1 MIDDGEFPSMDQI
14 PDDED
19 FALFQAEEA
28 SEDENE
34 DPNDM
39 SNPKK
44 EREEDTLA
52 IKSWKQEWKEIAQ
65 LYYSTYSIAKS
76 VAGVMYGISSLLNKA
91 SLELFWYW
99 VLGITDQYVHSKI
112 TNDYYEMQLPEL

>member
-1 MIDDGEFPSMDQI
+1 MIDDGEFPSLELI

-44 EREEDTLA
+44 EWEEDVLA
-52 IKSWKQEWKEIAQ
+52 MKSKKQEWKEIA
-65 LYYSTYSIAKS
+65 
-76 VAGVMYGISSLLNKA
+76 
-91 SLELFWYW
+91 
-99 VLGITDQYVHSKI
+99 
-112 TNDYYEMQLPEL
+112 

>member
-1 MIDDGEFPSMDQI
+1 MIDDGEFPSLELI

-44 EREEDTLA
+44 EWEEDVLA
-52 IKSWKQEWKEIAQ
+52 MKSWKQEWKEIA
-65 LYYSTYSIAKS
+65 
-76 VAGVMYGISSLLNKA
+76 
-91 SLELFWYW
+91 
-99 VLGITDQYVHSKI
+99 
-112 TNDYYEMQLPEL
+112 